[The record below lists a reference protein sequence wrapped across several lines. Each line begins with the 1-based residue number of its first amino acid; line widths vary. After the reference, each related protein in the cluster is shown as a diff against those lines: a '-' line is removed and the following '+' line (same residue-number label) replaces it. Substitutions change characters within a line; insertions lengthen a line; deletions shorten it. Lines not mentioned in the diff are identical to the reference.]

1 MVKWWFRLAAEPR
14 GVVAVD
20 GCRGEVV
27 VEMVMLVASW
37 SGVEMVVVT
46 RMAVEVAAVVGGDD
60 DVVVR
65 WEMEETRW
73 LWWCGV
79 G

>member
-1 MVKWWFRLAAEPR
+1 
-14 GVVAVD
+14 
-20 GCRGEVV
+20 
-27 VEMVMLVASW
+27 
-37 SGVEMVVVT
+37 VVT
-46 RMAVEVAAVVGGDD
+46 RMAVEVAAVVCGDD